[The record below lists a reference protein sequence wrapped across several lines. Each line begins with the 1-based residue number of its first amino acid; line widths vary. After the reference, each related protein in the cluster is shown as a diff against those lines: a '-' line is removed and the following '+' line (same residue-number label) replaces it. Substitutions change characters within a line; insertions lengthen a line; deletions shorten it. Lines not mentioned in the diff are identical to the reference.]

1 MPISSTQKDML
12 RGALPSYSRIVKA
25 ANDNFGGPVRTK
37 LKESNN
43 LIRSVSENQE
53 KIQDLYPKF
62 FGKLTDTI
70 TTLANETDLT
80 MRKIQD
86 QQKEF
91 QDAVIAKLTGT
102 QQATRAGGAKA
113 KPSFKSP
120 SKRGSPRSG
129 SGGASFSRPAAGGS
143 RANSGRAVR
152 QGGGVLSPSQGGDTN
167 YRSGARGAE
176 VRSRAG
182 RIARRR
188 AVTKGLGIAA
198 AGIGAGVGFAGAAA
212 LDRAITGGGVNPSAG
227 ANNNRQDVSRT
238 GATKTE
244 LEEAMSGV
252 DKGATKTVAGG
263 LSITTLKTRS
273 GKTFQVNSKYA
284 KNFAGFI
291 ADLEAT
297 GYQIRSIGGYSDRN
311 IAGTNT
317 KSWHA
322 LGVAIDINPA
332 QNPVTQGAPGRAPTT
347 DMPANIN
354 EIANKWGLGWGG
366 KWTGSKQD
374 AMHFSLGEGPG
385 AAFRGNKAAVMAGSA
400 VSVSAA
406 LAGAPE
412 QQSSTLIQKKETPE
426 SSTGG
431 AARNQ
436 PGGEIGRPSA
446 GLNAEKEKLIRETA
460 ARFGMNPNA
469 LTGILNIESGGT
481 FNPATRGGASNRYY
495 GIFQLQDSQ
504 IPGLTR
510 TALGQSL
517 TPEQYQQRSFSDQL
531 KVYEQYIKN
540 AGVSAGFFT
549 GDAAKDASRLWALQ
563 LAPGNARRLNYDDPN
578 TVISRSRQAA
588 AISAGPGLV
597 TVGSVQRETLRR
609 GGLEGGAQ
617 QQGATPLAN
626 QPNVPVG
633 NAAQAASPPGA
644 PQRASS
650 GFTSPVD
657 GARISSKFGY
667 RIHPIR
673 KTRRMH
679 TGVDYA
685 APTGTPVKA
694 TADGT
699 VVRAGVAGGYGNMV
713 EVQHSDGTTSRY
725 AHLHAFRTSVGQ
737 PVKQG
742 QVIGLV
748 GSTGMSTGPH
758 LHFEI
763 RKNGSPVD
771 PLGMISGSAATV
783 PAEEGARAT
792 EPIAGPGNTLAVPG
806 PGGQV
811 ASQSATAGIPTMQMN
826 PFVGSPLFGLA
837 QMFGFMMGAGMPA
850 MGGVKPI
857 IINNTKT
864 ITRART
870 VDGGNLNQFP
880 IVATSFF
887 GAFARAF

>member
-1 MPISSTQKDML
+1 ML

-120 SKRGSPRSG
+120 SKKGSSRSG
-129 SGGASFSRPAAGGS
+129 SGGASLSRPAAGGS
-143 RANSGRAVR
+143 RANSGSATRTVGQATR

-176 VRSRAG
+176 VRARAG

-212 LDRAITGGGVNPSAG
+212 LHKFYFGGGAKPDTAG
-227 ANNNRQDVSRT
+227 GNNNNRQQTPSGEAPSINRQQA
-238 GATKTE
+238 GAAN
-244 LEEAMSGV
+244 LSGV
-252 DKGATKTVAGG
+252 IDLTNKTQGLFNFGSLSGREGFIIHHTAGRGTADGIINVFKQRNFPTQFIIDREGKIYQVLPSGRRGQHMKNGQGVGEG
-263 LSITTLKTRS
+263 LSNANTEGVEVIAKDDSDILPV
-273 GKTFQVNSKYA
+273 QVEAA
-284 KNFAGFI
+284 KKLAKM
-291 ADLEAT
+291 L
-297 GYQIRSIGGYSDRN
+297 GYSDTQVYGHGEVNPHKQRTEGMTIVKAIRGDKAPLGAGQRQQAQTATIN
-311 IAGTNT
+311 AEALSGTATPGGGFGDVGGARGTNILSVSRMVQLA
-317 KSWHA
+317 KEA
-322 LGVAIDINPA
+322 GFNDQEAAIM
-332 QNPVTQGAPGRAPTT
+332 GA
-347 DMPANIN
+347 I
-354 EIANKWGLGWGG
+354 
-366 KWTGSKQD
+366 
-374 AMHFSLGEGPG
+374 G
-385 AAFRGNKAAVMAGSA
+385 AA
-400 VSVSAA
+400 
-406 LAGAPE
+406 
-412 QQSSTLIQKKETPE
+412 E
-426 SSTGG
+426 SSG
-431 AARNQ
+431 
-436 PGGEIGRPSA
+436 
-446 GLNAEKEKLIRETA
+446 
-460 ARFGMNPNA
+460 NPNA
-469 LTGILNIESGGT
+469 HNPNRSTGDNS
-481 FNPATRGGASNRYY
+481 Y
-495 GIFQLQDSQ
+495 GLWQ
-504 IPGLTR
+504 INMIDR
-510 TALGQSL
+510 LG
-517 TPEQYQQRSFSDQL
+517 PERRRLFGIQTNEQL
-531 KVYEQYIKN
+531 KDPKIN
-540 AGVSAGFFT
+540 AM
-549 GDAAKDASRLWALQ
+549 AARK
-563 LAPGNARRLNYDDPN
+563 
-578 TVISRSRQAA
+578 IF
-588 AISAGPGLV
+588 
-597 TVGSVQRETLRR
+597 
-609 GGLEGGAQ
+609 Q
-617 QQGATPLAN
+617 QQGFKAWSVYKSGKYLQFLGTAQSAVGSPTGSPTSLAN
-626 QPNVPVG
+626 QPNVPVDG
-633 NAAQAASPPGA
+633 PAANAAANPAAPPGS
-644 PQRASS
+644 PTGTSS
-650 GFTSPVD
+650 GYTSPVD

-725 AHLHAFRTSVGQ
+725 AHLHTFRTSVGQ

>member
-1 MPISSTQKDML
+1 MAVSSAQRNML
-12 RGALPSYSRIVKA
+12 RTALPSYSRAIKA
-25 ANDNFGGPVRTK
+25 ANDNYGGPVRTK
-37 LKESNN
+37 LNDSNN
-43 LIRSVSENQE
+43 LIRTVSDNQE

-80 MRKIQD
+80 MRKVQD

-113 KPSFKSP
+113 RPSLKSP
-120 SKRGSPRSG
+120 SKRGSPRSS
-129 SGGASFSRPAAGGS
+129 SGGVSLSRPAAGGS
-143 RANSGRAVR
+143 RANSGSATRTVGQATR
-152 QGGGVLSPSQGGDTN
+152 QGGDTN

-176 VRSRAG
+176 VRARAG

-188 AVTKGLGIAA
+188 AVTQGLS
-198 AGIGAGVGFAGAAA
+198 IGAGVAGVAIGFAGAAA
-212 LDRAITGGGVNPSAG
+212 AHRAITGGGANPSAG
-227 ANNNRQDVSRT
+227 GNNNNRQDVSRT
-238 GATKTE
+238 GATKKE

-763 RKNGSPVD
+763 RRNGSPVD
-771 PLGMISGSAATV
+771 PLGVISGSAPTV
-783 PAEEGARAT
+783 DAAAAANAT

-811 ASQSATAGIPTMQMN
+811 ASQSASPAGIPTMQMN

-837 QMFGFMMGAGMPA
+837 QMFGFMMGAGMPG
-850 MGGVKPI
+850 MIGVKPI
-857 IINNTKT
+857 IINRTRT
-864 ITRART
+864 IHRANQ
-870 VDGGNLNQFP
+870 NLGQIAAP
-880 IVATSFF
+880 IIATALF
-887 GAFARAF
+887 GAAMRAF

>member
-1 MPISSTQKDML
+1 MAVSSAQRNML
-12 RGALPSYSRIVKA
+12 RTALPSYSRAIKA
-25 ANDNFGGPVRTK
+25 ANDNYGGPVRTK
-37 LKESNN
+37 LNESNN
-43 LIRSVSENQE
+43 LIRTVSDNQE

-80 MRKIQD
+80 MRKTQD

-113 KPSFKSP
+113 KPSLKSS
-120 SKRGSPRSG
+120 SKRGSP
-129 SGGASFSRPAAGGS
+129 SRPAVGGS
-143 RANSGRAVR
+143 RANSGSATRTVGQATR
-152 QGGGVLSPSQGGDTN
+152 QGGDTN

-176 VRSRAG
+176 VRARAS

-188 AVTKGLGIAA
+188 AVTQGLS
-198 AGIGAGVGFAGAAA
+198 IGAGVAGAAIGFAGAAA
-212 LDRAITGGGVNPSAG
+212 LHRTITGGGDTPSAG
-227 ANNNRQDVSRT
+227 GNNNNRQNVTRT

-291 ADLEAT
+291 ADLETT
-297 GYQIRSIGGYSDRN
+297 GYQIRSIGGYADRN
-311 IAGTNT
+311 IAGTGT

-436 PGGEIGRPSA
+436 PGGGFSDVGGARGTNTLSVSRTVQLAKEA
-446 GLNAEKEKLIRETA
+446 GFNDQEAAIMGAIAAAESS
-460 ARFGMNPNA
+460 GNPNA
-469 LTGILNIESGGT
+469 HNPNRSTGDNSYGLWQINMIDRLGPERRRLFGIQ
-481 FNPATRGGASNRYY
+481 SNEQLKDPKINAMAARK
-495 GIFQLQDSQ
+495 IFQQQGFKAWSVYKSGKYLQFL
-504 IPGLTR
+504 G
-510 TALGQSL
+510 TAQS
-517 TPEQYQQRSFSDQL
+517 
-531 KVYEQYIKN
+531 
-540 AGVSAGFFT
+540 
-549 GDAAKDASRLWALQ
+549 
-563 LAPGNARRLNYDDPN
+563 
-578 TVISRSRQAA
+578 
-588 AISAGPGLV
+588 AIG
-597 TVGSVQRETLRR
+597 T
-609 GGLEGGAQ
+609 Q

-650 GFTSPVD
+650 GYTSPVD

-713 EVQHSDGTTSRY
+713 EIQHSDGTTSRY

-742 QVIGLV
+742 QVVGLV

-763 RKNGSPVD
+763 RRNGSPVD
-771 PLGMISGSAATV
+771 PLGVISGSAATV
-783 PAEEGARAT
+783 PAAEAANAT
-792 EPIAGPGNTLAVPG
+792 EPVAGPGNTLAVPG

-811 ASQSATAGIPTMQMN
+811 ASQSASPAGIPTMQMN

-837 QMFGFMMGAGMPA
+837 QMFGFMAGGGMPG
-850 MGGVKPI
+850 MIGVKPI
-857 IINNTKT
+857 IINRTRT
-864 ITRART
+864 IHRANP
-870 VDGGNLNQFP
+870 NLGQIAAP
-880 IVATSFF
+880 IIATALF
-887 GAFARAF
+887 GAAMRAF